1 MAGLFSS
8 SEQDLVGNIMTQRQ
22 QANQALGSGYGKY
35 GGIVQ
40 AAGGLID
47 TGTDAMFGGKVG
59 AADPRMQQLQDVKA
73 IFAQVTK
80 ETGEVNSSAFYEKL
94 AQALSA
100 KYPEQA
106 QKAADKAM
114 EVKKAEFDMKTKADK
129 PSDLKTLLTERANH
143 EEGTPE
149 RAYYDAQI
157 KLLTEGKPAAEGAS
171 PQIVQLQKARDAIAA
186 NNPNDPRI
194 AEIQKQIDKLGAASQ
209 GSKVSI
215 DLGTLPSVMA
225 EAAAVAEGKA
235 LGTAATE
242 THTKL
247 AAKVAADQASKRVIS
262 QLDSAL
268 EEAFTG
274 SGANT
279 KASLVKVLGA
289 LNVPINKEWLSK
301 ASATEVLEAMGTR
314 YLFPLVRNFPGQLA
328 NKELERLEKTSP
340 NSLQEPATIRR
351 LVNLLKVD
359 IAESRF
365 VYEQSK
371 KWRESNKGSSIGFDG
386 ADANIQFQDRYTAL
400 LQKIEQAKAL
410 QAKQGFVPQSLKDE
424 LIAEQKELGL

>member
-1 MAGLFSS
+1 MAGLLTS
-8 SEQDLVGNIMTQRQ
+8 SEQDMLGNIIQQRQ

-40 AAGGLID
+40 AAAGMAD
-47 TGTDAMFGGKVG
+47 TGADAIAGGGVG
-59 AADPRMQQLQDVKA
+59 AADPRMQQMQAAKA
-73 IFAQVTK
+73 IMTKVAKEVGSVT
-80 ETGEVNSSAFYEKL
+80 SATFFERL
-94 AQALSA
+94 SQALA
-100 KYPEQA
+100 EANFPEQA
-106 QKAADKAM
+106 QKAAEKALSLK
-114 EVKKAEFDMKTKADK
+114 EAPAT
-129 PSDLKTLLTERANH
+129 PSALRTLLTEQSVYPIGSPAYNAYANK
-143 EEGTPE
+143 
-149 RAYYDAQI
+149 I
-157 KLLTEGKPAAEGAS
+157 KLETEGKPAAEAAG
-171 PQIVQLQKARDAIAA
+171 PQLVQLQKARDAL
-186 NNPNDPRI
+186 PEGDPRR
-194 AEIQKQIDKLGAASQ
+194 AEIQKQIDKLGEP
-209 GSKVSI
+209 SKGNEVKI
-215 DLGTLPSVMA
+215 DLGSLPSLMQV
-225 EAAAVAEGKA
+225 EAAKSEAKA
-235 LGTAATE
+235 AGAAASE
-242 THTKL
+242 AHNKL
-247 AAKVAADQASKRVIS
+247 AAKVSADQASKRVIS

-371 KWRESNKGSSIGFDG
+371 KWRESNKGSSIGFDA
-386 ADANIQFQDRYTAL
+386 ADASIQFQDRYTAL
-400 LQKIEQAKAL
+400 LQKVEQAKAL

-424 LIAEQKELGL
+424 LMAEQKALGL

>member
-1 MAGLFSS
+1 MAGLFTSD
-8 SEQDLVGNIMTQRQ
+8 EQDLLGNIMTQRQ

-40 AAGGLID
+40 AAAGMADVGA
-47 TGTDAMFGGKVG
+47 DAMTGGMIG
-59 AADPRMQQLQDVKA
+59 SADPRMQQLQGAKA
-73 IFAQVTK
+73 IFTKVAQ
-80 ETGEVNSSAFYEKL
+80 EMGEVSSAAFYERL

-100 KYPEQA
+100 QYPEQS
-106 QKAADKAM
+106 QKAAEKALSL
-114 EVKKAEFDMKTKADK
+114 K
-129 PSDLKTLLTERANH
+129 PAPATPSTLRTLLTEQSVYPLGSPEYNAYANM
-143 EEGTPE
+143 
-149 RAYYDAQI
+149 I
-157 KLLTEGKPAAEGAS
+157 KLETEGKPTAEAAG
-171 PQIVQLQKARDAIAA
+171 PQLVQLQKARDAL
-186 NNPNDPRI
+186 PEGDPRRL
-194 AEIQKQIDKLGAASQ
+194 ELQKMIDKLGEP
-209 GSKVSI
+209 SKGNEVKI
-215 DLGTLPSVMA
+215 DLGSLPSLMQV
-225 EAAAVAEGKA
+225 EAAKSEAKVAG
-235 LGTAATE
+235 AAASE
-242 THTKL
+242 AHNKL
-247 AAKVAADQASKRVIS
+247 AAKVSADQASKRVIS

-289 LNVPINKEWLSK
+289 LNVPINKEWLAK

-365 VYEQSK
+365 VYDQSK
-371 KWRESNKGSSIGFDG
+371 KWRESNKGSSIGFDA
-386 ADANIQFQDRYTAL
+386 ADASIQFQDRYTAL
-400 LQKIEQAKAL
+400 LQKVEQAKAL

-424 LIAEQKELGL
+424 LMAEQKALGL

>member
-1 MAGLFSS
+1 MAGLLTS
-8 SEQDLVGNIMTQRQ
+8 SEQDMLGNIIQQRQ
-22 QANQALGSGYGKY
+22 QANQAIASPYGKY

-40 AAGGLID
+40 AAAGMAD
-47 TGTDAMFGGKVG
+47 TGADAIAGGGVG
-59 AADPRMQQLQDVKA
+59 AADPRMQQMQAAKA
-73 IFAQVTK
+73 IMTKVAKEVGSVT
-80 ETGEVNSSAFYEKL
+80 SATFFERL
-94 AQALSA
+94 SQALA
-100 KYPEQA
+100 EANFPEQA
-106 QKAADKAM
+106 QKAAEKALSLK
-114 EVKKAEFDMKTKADK
+114 EAPAT
-129 PSDLKTLLTERANH
+129 PSALRTLLTEQSVYPIGSPAYNAYANK
-143 EEGTPE
+143 
-149 RAYYDAQI
+149 I
-157 KLLTEGKPAAEGAS
+157 KLETEGKPAAEAAG
-171 PQIVQLQKARDAIAA
+171 PQLVQLQKARDAL
-186 NNPNDPRI
+186 PEGDPRR
-194 AEIQKQIDKLGAASQ
+194 AEIQKQIDKLGEP
-209 GSKVSI
+209 SKGNEVKI
-215 DLGTLPSVMA
+215 DLGSLPSLMQV
-225 EAAAVAEGKA
+225 EAAKSEAKA
-235 LGTAATE
+235 AGAAASE
-242 THTKL
+242 AHNKL
-247 AAKVAADQASKRVIS
+247 AAKVSADQASKRVIS

-371 KWRESNKGSSIGFDG
+371 KWRESNKGSSIGFDA
-386 ADANIQFQDRYTAL
+386 ADASIQFQDRYTAL
-400 LQKIEQAKAL
+400 LQKVEQAKAL

-424 LIAEQKELGL
+424 LMAEQKALGL

>member
-8 SEQDLVGNIMTQRQ
+8 GEQDLLGSIMTQRQ

-47 TGTDAMFGGKVG
+47 TGTDAMFGGKEG
-59 AADPRMQQLQDVKA
+59 ASDPRMRQLQDVKA

-80 ETGEVNSSAFYEKL
+80 ETGEVNSATFYEKL
-94 AQALSA
+94 AKALSA

-114 EVKKAEFDMKTKADK
+114 EIKKAEFEMKPKAAT
-129 PSDLKTLLTERANH
+129 PSDLKTLLAERDALPQND
-143 EEGTPE
+143 PR
-149 RAYYDAQI
+149 RALYDDKI
-157 KLLTEGKPAAEGAS
+157 KLLTQGKPAAEPAS
-171 PQIVQLQKARDAIAA
+171 PQIVQLQKARDAIKA

-194 AEIQKQIDKLGAASQ
+194 QEIQKQIDKLGEASK
-209 GSKVSI
+209 GSEVKI
-215 DLGTLPSVMA
+215 DLGSLPDVMLKSAA
-225 EAAAVAEGKA
+225 EAEGKA
-235 LGTAATE
+235 AGTAATE
-242 THTKL
+242 AHTKL
-247 AAKVAADQASKRVIS
+247 AAKVAADQASKRVIN

-274 SGANT
+274 AGANT

-289 LNVPINKEWLSK
+289 LNVPINKEWLAK

-371 KWRESNKGSSIGFDG
+371 KWRETNKGSSLGFDA
-386 ADANIQFQDRYTAL
+386 ADASIQFQDRYTAL
-400 LQKIEQAKAL
+400 LQKVEQAKAL

-424 LIAEQKELGL
+424 LLAEQKALGL